1 MLTDADGLKLA
12 IDEMQKKLEGVD
24 FDVVAGLEARGFI
37 FGAPIAYNLHKPFV
51 PIRKKGKLPA
61 ETVSIKYEL
70 EYGSAEIEI
79 HKDAIKPGQKVVIVD
94 DLVATGGTVA
104 AAIKLFE
111 MLGGEV
117 VMNLFLIELKGLEG
131 RKAIGDYPVETVIQ
145 YEGA

>member
-1 MLTDADGLKLA
+1 MILDGGPVG
-12 IDEMQKKLEGVD
+12 I
-24 FDVVAGLEARGFI
+24 GLESTIIDLTSEVPTILRPGYVTQEMLEQVLGSVEIDRTILGEDSSQPPKAPGMKYRHYAPKAELTI
-37 FGAPIAYNLHKPFV
+37 F
-51 PIRKKGKLPA
+51 KGNA
-61 ETVSIKYEL
+61 
-70 EYGSAEIEI
+70 GN
-79 HKDAIKPGQKVVIVD
+79 
-94 DLVATGGTVA
+94 VA